1 MQLSVTRCLSLD
13 AALTTGVRAVVYAG
27 GTAPSAPAGI
37 TPGTVVE
44 TSDYLP
50 FGTRWTQTGGNLTA
64 TLTDPSNP
72 LEVLRQGR
80 TGLSTYTDP
89 TGILLAA

>member
-27 GTAPSAPAGI
+27 GTAPSAQAGI
-37 TPGTVVE
+37 SPGTVVE

-50 FGTRWTQTGGNLTA
+50 FGTRWTQTGGSA
-64 TLTDPSNP
+64 AGTLTDATNRWRYYGK
-72 LEVLRQGR
+72 EEQVYRR
-80 TGLSTYTDP
+80 TRIQQEYS
-89 TGILLAA
+89 

>member
-50 FGTRWTQTGGNLTA
+50 FGTRWTLTGGNLTA

-80 TGLSTYTDP
+80 TGLSTHTDP